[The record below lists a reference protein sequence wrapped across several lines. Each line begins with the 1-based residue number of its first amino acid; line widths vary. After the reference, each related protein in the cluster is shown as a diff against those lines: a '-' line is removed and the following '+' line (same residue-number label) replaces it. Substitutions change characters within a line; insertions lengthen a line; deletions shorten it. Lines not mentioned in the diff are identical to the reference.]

1 VFCQQLSLSNDP
13 FQILKNL
20 AKEYKLGYHKAAK
33 VAEIMTWAKIF
44 AVTDLDPASITRINM
59 TPFPDVQAAVD
70 RAMEFDPDAKVLIIM
85 DGSVLVPRLVR
96 NE

>member
-1 VFCQQLSLSNDP
+1 
-13 FQILKNL
+13 
-20 AKEYKLGYHKAAK
+20 
-33 VAEIMTWAKIF
+33 
-44 AVTDLDPASITRINM
+44 M